1 MDRWLQEIAV
11 TRYRF
16 MRVSRATGNETERLT
31 MLKGGT
37 ITRNNDVRIMETAT
51 VEVVGD
57 FDIGPDFVR
66 IYMDAEWH
74 DGHAESVALGT
85 FIPSVPS
92 RDLNSEYSTSSVD
105 LYGRLQ
111 ELLDDK
117 FTEPVTLE
125 PGTNAVEYA
134 AQVCRDMGL
143 EVLADESPYTISRA
157 RSYGLGAT
165 QSNSETDDTKLGM
178 VNDLLSLADFQAAKT
193 DPLGRVLLRRYVAPE
208 DKEPVWS
215 FVEGPDAKFESDM
228 TDERD
233 TMSVANHV
241 VVYYRGDEET
251 CMGEAWDHAS
261 EFSVENQGRVVTK
274 TYEYTEL
281 PEGET
286 AEERDAYADNRAASL
301 LSTAQSVI
309 RRVKFSHAYAPIS
322 ITDSAQLTFPSGG
335 IDSKFEIRTMTLHLV
350 GGCRCDT
357 EGRQFQRTRA
367 RDRQ

>member
-11 TRYRF
+11 TRFRF

-37 ITRNNDVRIMETAT
+37 ITRNNDVRIAENAT

-57 FDIGPDFVR
+57 FNIGPDFVR
-66 IYMDAEWH
+66 IYMDCEWY
-74 DGHAESVALGT
+74 DGHTESVALGT

-92 RDLNSEYSTSSVD
+92 RNVNSGYSTSSVD

-111 ELLDDK
+111 ELMDDS

-143 EVLADESPYTISRA
+143 EVLADESSYTISRA

-193 DPLGRVLLRRYVAPE
+193 DPLGRVLLKKYVAPE
-208 DKEPVWS
+208 DKEPIWS
-215 FVEGPDAKFESDM
+215 FIEGVDAKFEAEM

-241 VVYYRGDEET
+241 VVYYRGEEET
-251 CMGEAWDHAS
+251 CRGEAWDHS
-261 EFSVENQGRVVTK
+261 TEFSVENQGRVITK

-281 PEGET
+281 PEGDT
-286 AEERDAYADNRAASL
+286 ASDRTQYAMNRAQSL
-301 LSTAQSVI
+301 LTTAQAVI
-309 RRVKFSHAYAPIS
+309 RRIKFSHAYAPVT
-322 ITDSAQLTFPSGG
+322 ITDSAYMSFPSGD
-335 IDSKFEIRTMTLHLV
+335 IDGKFEIRTMTIHLV
-350 GGCRCDT
+350 GGGRCDT